1 MIGKVLGGRYEI
13 IEKIGGGGMA
23 LVYKAKCRL
32 LDRFVA
38 IKVLKDEFTN
48 DEEFVR
54 KFRRESQAAASLS
67 HPNIVNI
74 YDVGVEEA
82 GEDKIYYIVMEYI
95 RGKTLKQIIIE
106 KGKIPVESTLNYST
120 QISEALNVA
129 HENKIIHR
137 DIKPHNIMIT
147 EDDRVKVTDFG
158 IARAATTSTMT
169 TKSEVLGSVHYFS
182 PEQARGGYTDEKSDI
197 YSLGI
202 VMYEMV
208 TGKLPYEGESPITVA
223 LKHVQE
229 EIIPP
234 RQINENIPSGFEAII
249 LKAVQKR
256 QADRYKNIKELLED
270 LRLVK
275 LNGTIKVSDDTSD
288 FDSHTKIIPTVGL
301 EDEKM
306 KKNTNKKKKSDKKGG
321 GKEVFLGILLAFLLV
336 TIMYIGFFRA
346 RDFFNTA
353 EVDVPDL
360 VGMQED
366 EAEEKVKSLGL
377 EFKVEDRIKSTEYA
391 LGEVISQDPDA
402 DSVSVV
408 KEGFPISVIISLG
421 QDLVEVPSVVNRSL
435 EDAERI
441 IKDAGLSIGRVDPE
455 FSDDIPVD
463 VVISQSP
470 EDLESVEPG
479 SRVNLTI
486 SKGPEVSLVNMEN
499 LVGMTLKQA
508 EDKLSELDLV
518 RGQVDEKP
526 SDEIEKGIVTWQSYE
541 KGTELET
548 KTSVD
553 LYVSSGPEEDDMPP
567 EGEAV
572 ETPEEGSQT
581 EVEKSVTFTLVP
593 LQDQEQTI
601 IKIDRRQDNAT
612 SQVYNKTHNASEGE
626 ITITVQGKPSAVFDI
641 YYNDIYQLTV
651 PAE

>member
-1 MIGKVLGGRYEI
+1 
-13 IEKIGGGGMA
+13 MA
-23 LVYKAKCRL
+23 LVYKAKCKL

-74 YDVGVEEA
+74 YDVGVEEN

-95 RGKTLKQIIIE
+95 KGKTLKEIIIE
-106 KGKIPVESTLNYST
+106 SGKIPVESALNYST
-120 QISEALNVA
+120 QISEALRVA

-147 EDDRVKVTDFG
+147 EDNRVKVTDFG

-234 RQINENIPSGFEAII
+234 TKINEDIPSGFETII
-249 LKAVQKR
+249 LKA
-256 QADRYKNIKELLED
+256 
-270 LRLVK
+270 
-275 LNGTIKVSDDTSD
+275 TSN
-288 FDSHTKIIPTVGL
+288 FDSHTKIIPAVGF

-306 KKNTNKKKKSDKKGG
+306 KKATSKKKKPDKKGG

-353 EVDVPDL
+353 EVPVPDL

-377 EFKVEDRIKSTEYA
+377 EFKVENRIKSTEYA

-441 IKDAGLSIGRVDPE
+441 IKDTGLSIGRVDYD

-470 EDLESVEPG
+470 DDLESVEPG

-486 SKGPEVSLVNMEN
+486 SKGPEVAFVNMEN
-499 LVGMTLKQA
+499 LVGMTLKEA
-508 EDKLSELDLV
+508 ESKLKSLNLEVGDV
-518 RGQVDEKP
+518 AEKP
-526 SDEIEKGIVTWQSYE
+526 NDEIAKGIVTWQSYE
-541 KGTELET
+541 RGTELET
-548 KTSVD
+548 KTAVD
-553 LYVSSGPEEDDMPP
+553 LYVSSGPEEDTTPP
-567 EGEAV
+567 ENEV
-572 ETPEEGSQT
+572 EETPGDGGTHT
-581 EVEKSVTFTLVP
+581 EVEKPVTFTLLP
-593 LQDQEQTI
+593 LQDQEQTV
-601 IKIDRRQDNAT
+601 IKIDRRQDNST
-612 SQVYNKTHNASEGE
+612 SQVYNKTHSVNEGE